1 MSRST
6 TSYDLVII
14 GGGPGGYPC
23 AIRASQLGL
32 SVAVIDDRELLGGT
46 CLNIGCIPSKALLQA
61 TERLEMARS
70 LEAFGVMVD
79 NVRADLDGVMRHK
92 GKVVTELGE
101 GVAYLLRKHK
111 VARFQGRGRL
121 LARDRVE
128 VRAAD
133 GAFEVQARKAV
144 VIASGSE
151 AATLPDL
158 PIDERRIVTS
168 AGALSLTAA
177 PRHLAVIG
185 GGYVGLELGSVWRR
199 LGSEVTVIEVLD
211 RIASGVDSEMS
222 AALHKVLEA
231 QGFQFCLGH
240 KVVGSR
246 MEGDDVVLDV
256 EPVGDGARGTIKAD
270 VVLVSIGRRPATA
283 GLDLETVGIAPDRR
297 GFIPVDEGFRTS
309 ADGVYAIGDVIG
321 GAMLAHKAEEEGIAL
336 AERLAGARAMWTTER
351 FRRSSIP
358 GRNWLRSAA
367 RRTTS
372 RRPAWPTVWGA
383 SPSPPTPWPRR
394 VWRRTVWSRFWP
406 TPRRTRSSAC
416 TSWAPKPA
424 G

>member
-1 MSRST
+1 MLAPWAGRALFTHPST
-6 TSYDLVII
+6 ARPDPMGASTMSYDLVII

-23 AIRASQLGL
+23 AIRASQLGM
-32 SVAVIDDRELLGGT
+32 SVAVIDDREVLGGT

-61 TERLEMARS
+61 TERLEMARN

-133 GAFEVQARKAV
+133 GAFEVQASKAV

-256 EPVGDGARGTIKAD
+256 EPMGDGARGTIKAD

-283 GLDLETVGIAPDRR
+283 RLDLETVGIAPDRR

-336 AERLAGARAMWTTER
+336 AERLAG
-351 FRRSSIP
+351 
-358 GRNWLRSAA
+358 
-367 RRTTS
+367 
-372 RRPAWPTVWGA
+372 GA
-383 SPSPPTPWPRR
+383 GHVDYGT
-394 VWRRTVWSRFWP
+394 
-406 TPRRTRSSAC
+406 
-416 TSWAPKPA
+416 
-424 G
+424 

>member
-1 MSRST
+1 
-6 TSYDLVII
+6 
-14 GGGPGGYPC
+14 
-23 AIRASQLGL
+23 
-32 SVAVIDDRELLGGT
+32 
-46 CLNIGCIPSKALLQA
+46 
-61 TERLEMARS
+61 MARS

-321 GAMLAHKAEEEGIAL
+321 GAMLAHKAEEEGD
-336 AERLAGARAMWTTER
+336 R
-351 FRRSSIP
+351 P
-358 GRNWLRSAA
+358 GRTPGGGAGHVDYGTIPAVVYTWPELASVGRTEDDLKAA
-367 RRTTS
+367 GVAYRVGRF
-372 RRPAWPTVWGA
+372 
-383 SPSPPTPWPRR
+383 PSPPTPWPRR